1 MTDPISRR
9 GVIAAASLAAG
20 AFGAASAGAQAPPPA
35 PPPAGLASAPEGQI
49 FHTAETTSGRVL
61 GIDNAGIK
69 EFKGIP
75 YGAPTGGA
83 GRWAPPRRPAP
94 WSGVRETIGYGQISP
109 QTVADIRGEYAQ
121 MIMWDRHV
129 GPGGMGED
137 CLNLN
142 VWTPGLDNARRAVM
156 VSFHGGGWTT
166 GSGNGP
172 MYDGA
177 NLAHFGD
184 VVVVTVNHRLASFG
198 YLNLGNVPGA
208 PAELADAGAIGV
220 ADMVASLRW
229 VRDNIAGF
237 GGDPSRVMIFGQSGG
252 GSKVSTLLAT
262 PSAKGLFH
270 RAAVQSGS
278 TLRQRTADEGAMS
291 TQLLMGTLGAK
302 TYGELAS
309 AHWTQLLQAQTD
321 AAAKGANF
329 APVVGNAVL
338 PHHPFDPAAPSES
351 ANVPVIISTT
361 LEDAAL
367 RLTNFDLSEA
377 GLHEVIAKLR
387 PADADRVTRMYL
399 DANPGKTPYLIQAQA
414 LTDAGGRKNQVIQ
427 GERRA
432 ALGGAPTWL
441 YIWSW
446 ATPAYDGKFGAVHG
460 HDVDASFHIVRSNM
474 VGSGRA
480 AGHVMADRLASAWV
494 AFAKTGD
501 PNNPAI
507 PHWAPYEP
515 VQRAT
520 LIFDNDTRAEDD
532 PRHQFRELWA
542 YASGVRR
549 TRGHETRRRLNGRF
563 TLIGFPVRTGR
574 SRGAGVERYRG
585 WLRATIAAACVAGAA
600 PAGAAVVKTSFGVSV
615 TVVATC
621 RIVPGQAQGCASPA
635 RPGAATVP
643 TPQPVVTYAH
653 DPKTGA
659 TIETVEF

>member
-1 MTDPISRR
+1 MTDQISRR

-20 AFGAASAGAQAPPPA
+20 ALGAAAPPAAAQAPPSPQPA
-35 PPPAGLASAPEGQI
+35 PPPAGLATGPEGQI
-49 FHTAETTSGRVL
+49 FFTAETASGKVL
-61 GIDNAGIK
+61 GIENAGIK

-75 YGAPTGGA
+75 YGAPTGGRN
-83 GRWAPPRRPAP
+83 RWAPPQPPAP
-94 WSGVRETIGYGQISP
+94 WTGVREAIGYGPISP

-137 CLNLN
+137 SLNLN
-142 VWTPGLDNARRAVM
+142 IWTPGIDNARRAVL

-177 NLAHFGD
+177 NLALFGD
-184 VVVVTVNHRLASFG
+184 VVVVTVNHRLAAFG
-198 YLNLGNVPGA
+198 YLNLAGVPGA
-208 PAELADAGAIGV
+208 PAELSDSGAIGV

-229 VRDNIAGF
+229 VRDNIANF

-270 RAAVQSGS
+270 RAAIQSGS
-278 TLRQRTADEGAMS
+278 TLRHQTPEEGAK
-291 TQLLMGTLGAK
+291 TTALLMSALGAK
-302 TYGELAS
+302 SYNDLAG
-309 AHWTQLLQAQTD
+309 AHWTHLLQAQTD

-329 APVVGNAVL
+329 SPVIGNAVL
-338 PHHPFDPAAPSES
+338 PHHPFDPAAPAES
-351 ANVPVIISTT
+351 AAVPVIISST

-367 RLTNFDLSEA
+367 RLTNFDLTEA
-377 GLHEVIAKLR
+377 GLREIFAKRR
-387 PADADRVTRMYL
+387 PADADKVAAMYL
-399 DANPGKTPYLIQAQA
+399 AANPGKTPYLIQAQA
-414 LTDAGGRKNQVIQ
+414 ITDATGRKSQVIQ

-480 AGHVMADRLASAWV
+480 AGHLMADRLASAWV

-501 PNNPAI
+501 PNNERL
-507 PHWAPYEP
+507 PHWPPYEP
-515 VQRAT
+515 GQRAT
-520 LIFDNDTRAEDD
+520 MIFDDNTRVEND
-532 PRHQFRELWA
+532 PRRQFRELWA
-542 YASGVRR
+542 
-549 TRGHETRRRLNGRF
+549 
-563 TLIGFPVRTGR
+563 
-574 SRGAGVERYRG
+574 
-585 WLRATIAAACVAGAA
+585 
-600 PAGAAVVKTSFGVSV
+600 
-615 TVVATC
+615 
-621 RIVPGQAQGCASPA
+621 
-635 RPGAATVP
+635 
-643 TPQPVVTYAH
+643 
-653 DPKTGA
+653 
-659 TIETVEF
+659 